1 MFAPAAMYWVSQ
13 YGYAALF
20 LAVFLESAGLPLPG
34 ETALVAAAFVAAHG
48 GLSLP
53 WVILTAAIAGIAGD
67 NLGYYLGRRYG
78 RGWVER
84 RGRWVLL
91 SPARLDRM
99 DAFFARFGAPAV
111 AIARFVAG
119 VRVVAAFAAGVA
131 HMRWRT
137 FFAFNVIGA
146 VLWAATAGAVGYAL
160 GRGYGQ
166 LSRVLGQAGFIVLLT
181 IASAAFIVWVARRL
195 RARWRYVLA
204 GAPQRAVELGAATW
218 ESASGWV
225 TRVGV
230 HAFLAL
236 MLSAGATILF
246 AKVAEDVAERESTT
260 FDGVIRSW
268 ALGVRTPVFDR
279 IFSAITELGSG
290 VVLVPVSMLAA
301 FLLWRA
307 RARLVTS
314 ALLLAPLAASGS
326 VLVIKYLFHRVRP
339 AGALRHMDVSYAF
352 PSGHSTASSAVYAML
367 VYVLVR
373 ERLAPRWTIALAAT
387 LVLLIGLSR
396 VYLDVHWATDV
407 IGGWAVGL
415 AIAAGCALLYEEAR
429 QRESGESAGPNQDDA
444 VSSASERPSRAT

>member
-99 DAFFARFGAPAV
+99 DAF
-111 AIARFVAG
+111 
-119 VRVVAAFAAGVA
+119 
-131 HMRWRT
+131 
-137 FFAFNVIGA
+137 
-146 VLWAATAGAVGYAL
+146 YA
-160 GRGYGQ
+160 Q

-268 ALGVRTPVFDR
+268 ALAVRTPMFDR

-373 ERLAPRWTIALAAT
+373 ERLAPRWTIALAAA

-429 QRESGESAGPNQDDA
+429 QRESGEAAGPNQDDA